1 MSDDFLSLPDN
12 VLWQRALKY
21 YHEHNFFMVHE
32 VLEVLWKRDTDRKGA
47 FYQAFLQVAVSFY
60 HYGNANFIG
69 ARQLA
74 RLAIARLNDM
84 PHDFH
89 GVDIKGFLTAYEST
103 MLPLLSNAPGLKPL
117 NGSEVPRIT
126 HL

>member
-1 MSDDFLSLPDN
+1 MSDEFLSLPDN

-21 YHEHNFFMVHE
+21 YDEHNFFMVHE
-32 VLEVLWKRDTDRKGA
+32 ALEVLWKRNTDAKGA
-47 FYQAFLQVAVSFY
+47 CYQAFLQVAVSFY

-74 RLAIARLNDM
+74 RLAIARLSDM

-89 GVDIKGFLTAYEST
+89 GVDVRGFLTAYEAT
-103 MLPLLSNAPGLKPL
+103 MLPVLSNAANLKPL
-117 NGSEVPRIT
+117 NGSEVPRISR
-126 HL
+126 L